1 MLEFRHGPPSAASL
15 PVRRDPSTTVQD
27 SVCTGVSATH
37 RVGGHRNPVART
49 IALPKTRGEPL
60 TTQNVAV
67 LFTDVVGSTE
77 LSQSVSTDA
86 ADEVRRR
93 IFSTLRQAIAETAG
107 REVKNLGDGLMVVF
121 HSASDALSCAV
132 AMQQGIDLDNR
143 HQPRNVQIR
152 VGLSGGEVTH
162 EEDDYFGDP
171 VIEAARLCD
180 TCSGGQIK
188 AALVVQLTAGRRSRH
203 EYRPLGPLELKG
215 LPKPV
220 DAIEVVWAPLQVGSG
235 SEVPLP
241 GQLSRGP
248 VEGLVGRVADLETVA
263 AARRRVGGASGR
275 EVILVSGEAGLGK
288 TTLLGEAARAA
299 FGHDTTVLFG
309 HCEEDVVA
317 PYQLFKE
324 AITHLVTHAPEELLR
339 AHVDEHGSALA
350 LIAPVLASRIRDLPE
365 AGTRDPDTER
375 FVLFSAAVGL
385 LSLYS
390 AERPVMIVFDDL
402 QWADTGSLSLLRH
415 LAASRQLPRLLLLGA
430 FRDSELGQ
438 SPALL
443 ETLATLHRM
452 SGVQRIE
459 LAGLDDDGVV
469 SLFEAVAGHDLD
481 QASVEVAHAVARET
495 DGNPFFVREL
505 IRHLAETGA
514 VAQDASGRWG
524 PGVAAGPLTLPDSV
538 REVIGARVARLGQDA
553 SRMLS
558 IAAVVG
564 RDFDLALLA
573 RATARAEDDLLD
585 LLDAA
590 SAVSLVREG
599 AAVGSYS
606 FAHALIQHT
615 LYQDLGTTRR
625 GRAHRQ
631 VARALEEL
639 CGNRPTARAVE
650 LARHWSNTGE
660 ADDAPKAVTYSHL
673 AADAALAALAPA
685 EALRYFAEARRLC
698 EPLDDLDPVLL
709 LDLAIGLGT
718 AQRQTGDPVFRS
730 TLLDAACQALAL
742 GDTKRIVA
750 AALANNRGWTSTVGV
765 IDTEKVDILE
775 RLLPQLATD
784 DPDRALVLATLCAEL
799 SYGSPLSRR
808 DALAGEAIAI
818 ARASGDDTTIVR
830 VSNYVSFPLLV
841 PSMLEESSPRT
852 ADALERSERLGDPVL
867 RYHAAVSRA
876 ADAARAGDLDE
887 VDRCHAITNFVAE
900 QLDQPSLR
908 WTYAF
913 NRCWRAQMAGDPA
926 EAERLALLALQI
938 GTDGGE
944 PDAAV
949 FFGVQLMM
957 VELQRGNLANL
968 LPLIEQSVA
977 DNPGLQ
983 GFLAK
988 LAMSYAESDLEDR
1001 ARELLEKFAATDFE
1015 LPQDLSWLSGMVDYA
1030 EAAIQCREPR
1040 FAEPL
1045 FDHLAPWSE
1054 QVSTIG
1060 GVTADGPVCHFLGGL
1075 ATVLGRLDDADRYF
1089 TQSAAMC
1096 RRMGARY
1103 FGARTD
1109 LSWAHLLALRG
1120 KAGDIDQA
1128 RTLLARAID
1137 AATVHGYGT
1146 VERRAVAARERLGP

>member
-1 MLEFRHGPPSAASL
+1 M
-15 PVRRDPSTTVQD
+15 
-27 SVCTGVSATH
+27 
-37 RVGGHRNPVART
+37 
-49 IALPKTRGEPL
+49 

-77 LSQSVSTDA
+77 LSQSVSADT
-86 ADEVRRR
+86 ADEVRRG
-93 IFSTLRQAIAETAG
+93 IFATLRQAIAETSG
-107 REVKNLGDGLMVVF
+107 TEVKNLGDGLMVVF

-143 HQPRNVQIR
+143 RRPRNVEIR

-171 VIEAARLCD
+171 VIEAARLCA
-180 TCSGGQIK
+180 TCSGGQIR

-203 EYRPLGPLELKG
+203 ECRPLGPLDLKG
-215 LPKPV
+215 LPNPV
-220 DAIEVVWAPLQVGSG
+220 DAIEVVWAPLQVGSRP
-235 SEVPLP
+235 EVPLP
-241 GQLSRGP
+241 GQLSLGP
-248 VEGLVGRVADLETVA
+248 AEGLVGRVIDLETIA
-263 AARRRVGGASGR
+263 AARRRVAGANER

-299 FGHDTTVLFG
+299 FDHDTTVLFG
-309 HCEEDVVA
+309 HCEEDVAV

-339 AHVDEHGSALA
+339 AHVAEHGSTLA

-365 AGTRDPDTER
+365 AGTRDPETER

-385 LSLYS
+385 ISLCS
-390 AERPVMIVFDDL
+390 AVRPVLIVFDDL

-415 LAASRQLPRLLLLGA
+415 LAASRQVPRLLLLGA
-430 FRDSELGQ
+430 FRDGEVGQ

-443 ETLATLHRM
+443 ESLAALHRL

-459 LAGLDDDGVV
+459 LAGLDDAGVV

-481 QASVEVAHAVARET
+481 QASVAVARAVARET

-524 PGVAAGPLTLPDSV
+524 PGASAGPLTLPDSV
-538 REVIGARVARLGQDA
+538 REVIGARVARLGQEA
-553 SRMLS
+553 SRTLS
-558 IAAVVG
+558 IAAVIG

-573 RATARAEDDLLD
+573 RSTARTEDDLLD

-590 SAVSLVREG
+590 SAVSLVRESS
-599 AAVGSYS
+599 AAVGSYN

-625 GRAHRQ
+625 ARAHRQ
-631 VARALEEL
+631 VAQALEEL
-639 CGNRPTARAVE
+639 CDTYPTARVAE

-660 ADDAPKAVTYSHL
+660 TRDAPKAVAYSRL

-685 EALRYFAEARRLC
+685 EALRYFDEARHLC
-698 EPLDDLDPVLL
+698 RHLDDLDPILV

-718 AQRQTGDPVFRS
+718 AQRQTGDPEFRR
-730 TLLDAACQALAL
+730 TLLDAAGQALAL
-742 GDTKRIVA
+742 DDTKRVVA

-765 IDTEKVDILE
+765 IDSEKVDILE
-775 RLLPQLATD
+775 ALLPRLAAA
-784 DPDRALVLATLCAEL
+784 DPDRALVLAALCTEL
-799 SYGSPLSRR
+799 SYGSPLGRR
-808 DALAGEAIAI
+808 EALANEAIAI

-830 VSNYVSFPLLV
+830 VSNYTSFPLLV
-841 PSMLEESSPRT
+841 PSLLDESSLRT
-852 ADALERSERLGDPVL
+852 ADALDRAVRLGDPIL

-876 ADAARAGDLDE
+876 ADAARAGDLEE
-887 VDRCHAITNFVAE
+887 VDRCHAITNSVAE

-949 FFGVQLMM
+949 FFGVQIMM
-957 VELQRGNLANL
+957 VELQRGNLASL
-968 LPLIEQSVA
+968 LPLIEQTVA

-988 LAMSYAESDLEDR
+988 LAMAYVESDLEEQ
-1001 ARELLEKFAATDFE
+1001 AREHLARFADTGYG
-1015 LPQDLSWLSGMVDYA
+1015 LPEDLSWLSGMVDYA
-1030 EAAIQCREPR
+1030 EAAIQCREPQ
-1040 FAEPL
+1040 FAQPL
-1045 FDHLAPWSE
+1045 FAHLAPWSD

-1075 ATVLGRLDDADRYF
+1075 ATVLGRLDDADQYF

-1096 RRMGARY
+1096 KRMGARY

-1109 LSWAHLLALRG
+1109 LSWALLLAQRAA
-1120 KAGDIDQA
+1120 AGDLDQA

-1146 VERRAVAARERLGP
+1146 VERRAVAARERLGS